1 MRHPYIRAS
10 QLEFRNRLASWRR
23 ASTQLSSWWWVFGA
37 ITTVALALLAIR
49 PSATVVFNILRAHTT
64 TMDALV
70 ALQASL
76 LAHLG
81 RRKWTTICARDW
93 LSSLPVTRWAA
104 RGRVALRAI
113 APTLVLPLLTTAV
126 VLCAALDKTLPAES
140 AAPIVVG
147 CLVATVVGDFLGWL
161 LPLRGPG
168 RAPRLIAR
176 TSPFRH
182 GAATRLLPLSGWP
195 LIQVRAWLPPRIF
208 ARLMVPAMLLLPMD
222 VSANVAV
229 AVLFLWAVAWYL
241 CALLCALARIT
252 RDGAHWLR
260 PTPVKFRRFAWA
272 VTHGSLF
279 KQVQWTLTATVL
291 LIALGCRPV
300 LAARFAEAWFA
311 VVSITAALALT
322 HARDSRPIRLKIAAS
337 ICVLVALERV
347 KQHLAALSAALASA
361 WILRKAVRT

>member
-10 QLEFRNRLASWRR
+10 HFEFRNRLASWRR
-23 ASTQLSSWWWVFGA
+23 ASTQLSSWGWVFGA
-37 ITTVALALLAIR
+37 IATLALALLAIR
-49 PSATVVFNILRAHTT
+49 PSATVVFNILRVHTT
-64 TMDALV
+64 TMDLLV

-126 VLCAALDKTLPAES
+126 VLFAGLDRPQPAES
-140 AAPIVVG
+140 AAPIMVG
-147 CLVATVVGDFLGWL
+147 CLVATVVGDFLAWL
-161 LPLRGPG
+161 LPLRDPG
-168 RAPRLIAR
+168 RAPRLMAATTR
-176 TSPFRH
+176 FRH
-182 GAATRLLPLSGWP
+182 GPATRLLPLSGWP
-195 LIQVRAWLPPRIF
+195 LIQVRAWLPPRVF

-241 CALLCALARIT
+241 CALLCALVRIT

-260 PTPVKFRRFAWA
+260 PTPLRFRRFAWA
-272 VTHGSLF
+272 VARGSLF
-279 KQVQWTLTATVL
+279 KQVQ
-291 LIALGCRPV
+291 
-300 LAARFAEAWFA
+300 
-311 VVSITAALALT
+311 
-322 HARDSRPIRLKIAAS
+322 
-337 ICVLVALERV
+337 
-347 KQHLAALSAALASA
+347 
-361 WILRKAVRT
+361 